1 MARTDC
7 QPSDEEDDMSARID
21 VIGVVV
27 DDMARSL
34 AFYREL
40 GLEIP
45 AEKDSEPHVE
55 VEVAGGMRLAFDTV
69 ETIHSFYPEWE
80 AREGHNRVEMAF
92 LCDSPADVNETYER
106 LVAKGYTGAKEPW
119 DAFWGQRYA
128 IVEDPDGNGANL
140 FAPNA

>member
-1 MARTDC
+1 
-7 QPSDEEDDMSARID
+7 MSTKFD
-21 VIGVVV
+21 VVGLVV

-45 AEKDSEPHVE
+45 AEKDAEPHVE
-55 VEVAGGMRLAFDTV
+55 VELPGGLRLAFDTV

-92 LCDSPADVNETYER
+92 LCDSPADVDATYER
-106 LVAKGYTGAKEPW
+106 LVAKGYTGTKEPW

-128 IVEDPDGNGANL
+128 LVIDPDGIETSL
-140 FAPNA
+140 FAANA